1 MSLYQSFVWVGSCI
15 WVTLNIGA
23 SSYLVGTEG
32 REITKNSGIF
42 ILGEGIRLYKLIWL
56 RKQGPR
62 KSCDPQTCPG
72 ASQGGESSEEFQIIL
87 SPPRY
92 QKAQAYQDQKHWKF
106 HDLQSECWQQVCIM
120 GPPPPPPLEHP
131 GWFVWWWPWLNL
143 MPVLSPSASALLQ
156 LLADQGWKLKPFCPG
171 SLIWVCGLVK
181 HIFQHFQ

>member
-120 GPPPPPPLEHP
+120 GPPLLLPWNILVGLSDDGH
-131 GWFVWWWPWLNL
+131 GWILCQCFHHRLQPCFNYWLIKVGNWNHFVQ
-143 MPVLSPSASALLQ
+143 VL
-156 LLADQGWKLKPFCPG
+156 
-171 SLIWVCGLVK
+171 
-181 HIFQHFQ
+181 